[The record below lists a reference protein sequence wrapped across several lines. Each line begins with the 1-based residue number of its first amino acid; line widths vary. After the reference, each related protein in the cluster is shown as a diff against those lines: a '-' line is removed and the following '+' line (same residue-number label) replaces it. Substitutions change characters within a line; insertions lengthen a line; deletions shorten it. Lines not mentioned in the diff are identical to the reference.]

1 MILSI
6 LICTIPDRES
16 MFTSLKNNLFT
27 QICGYEDKVEV
38 IFDKR
43 TEISIGKK
51 RNDLLQKA
59 KGDFIVYIDDD
70 DVVSEKYVEL
80 LVNCIESNP
89 NIDCIATNGIIT
101 TNGVNEKKWY
111 ISKEYRTWYEE
122 NHIYYRT
129 PNHISPVK
137 REIALK
143 VGFPEKDFGEDY
155 EYSTRILPFLESES
169 IISEPIYHY
178 KFNLK

>member
-6 LICTIPDRES
+6 LICTIPEREE
-16 MFTSLKNNLFT
+16 MFKILKHYLEN
-27 QICGYEDKVEV
+27 QISKKEQ
-38 IFDKR
+38 I
-43 TEISIGKK
+43 EILWDSRKDINIGKK

-70 DVVSEKYVEL
+70 DLVSEKYVEL
-80 LVNCIESNP
+80 IVNCIKSNP
-89 NIDCIATNGIIT
+89 QIDCIGINGIIT

-111 ISKEYRTWYEE
+111 ISKEYKTWYEE

-143 VGFPEKDFGEDY
+143 VGFPEKDFSEDF
-155 EYSTRILPFLESES
+155 EYSVGILPYLEKECL
-169 IISEPIYHY
+169 IPEPIYHY
-178 KFNLK
+178 KFNHK